1 MPAVVTEEQLE
12 ALLKPL
18 VALRCLSVS
27 APSAGGS
34 RRLLAG
40 GSGWLLALPDTLRC
54 LDITGECR

>member
-34 RRLLAG
+34 R
-40 GSGWLLALPDTLRC
+40 WLLALPDTLQC
-54 LDITGECR
+54 LDITGECW